1 MQFLFPIFLTAAL
14 TLAVPVI
21 IHLFHFRRFKTV
33 YFTNVRWLKELK
45 EETANRSKLRNLL
58 VLASR
63 ILALGALVLGFAQP
77 FIPHGKDVKAGE
89 KAVSIFIDNSFSMSA
104 LSKDVPL
111 LEAAKKRA
119 RDIIN
124 AYAISDKFQIITND
138 FEGRHQRLVSK
149 EEALGLVDEV
159 KISPATR
166 ELSKVVTRQ
175 TQTLNSGKSVN
186 KSSFLISDFQQN
198 ISDFK
203 NIRDTATEINLAPLA
218 AVQERNVSV
227 DSVWF
232 EAPVQMLNQTNRLLV
247 RLTNRSTDK
256 AEDIR
261 LTLTHDGQAKP
272 GGTLSMPANGSVVD
286 TLNMTILK
294 TGWHEAE
301 VSITDYPVQFDDKYA
316 FTFHVAQEVNV
327 LALNDAAP
335 NRYLNNAFSGVT
347 YFKINNQDTRNID
360 YSKLKNYQLIVLNG
374 LVNISSGLSSELK
387 QYVQNGGNVLF
398 FPAASGNIESYKG
411 FLSGLQANNFVNFEG
426 LSREVSSINT
436 DEFIFHDVFENKS
449 ANLKLP
455 VSQGNFKAMAG
466 ARGEESLLTYR
477 DGSSFLGKTTME
489 QGNLY
494 VCYAPLDEKYSDLS
508 RNGEIFVP
516 MLYKMAISTGK
527 AKRIAYTIGKD
538 NVLDADNKAVGNEIV
553 YKLKGKNEEFIPQQ
567 RVVNAKVMLT
577 VGNEVHDAGIYNL
590 YLKPEDILSKYAFN
604 YNRKESDLKYFDAA
618 ALKGFTRSNIKLFDT
633 AAEANFTQLVG
644 EREQGTSLWRW
655 CLGAVLLFLALET
668 LLLRFWK
675 V

>member
-14 TLAVPVI
+14 ALAVPII

-63 ILALGALVLGFAQP
+63 MLALGALVLGFAQP
-77 FIPHGKDVKAGE
+77 FIPRGKDVKAGE

-119 RDIIN
+119 RDIVN
-124 AYAISDKFQIITND
+124 AYAIEDKFQIITND

-159 KISPATR
+159 KISPSTR
-166 ELSKVVTRQ
+166 VLSKVLTRQ
-175 TQTLNSGKSVN
+175 IQTLNSGKAVN
-186 KSSFLISDFQQN
+186 KSSFIISDFQQN
-198 ISDFK
+198 IADFK
-203 NIRDTATEINLAPLA
+203 NIRDTSTEINLAPLA

-247 RLTNRSTDK
+247 RVTNRSTDK

-261 LTLTHDGQAKP
+261 LTLTHEGQVKP
-272 GGTLSMPANGSVVD
+272 GGTLSIPANGSKTD
-286 TLNMTILK
+286 TMNMTILK

-301 VSITDYPVQFDDKYA
+301 VGITDYPVQFDDKYSV
-316 FTFHVAQEVNV
+316 TFNVAQEVN
-327 LALNDAAP
+327 LLSLNENAP
-335 NRYLNNAFSGVT
+335 NRYLNNAFSGAN
-347 YFKINNQDTRNID
+347 YFKITNQDARNID

-374 LVNISSGLSSELK
+374 LNNVSSGLASELK

-398 FPAASGNIESYKG
+398 FPTATGNIESYKS
-411 FLSGLQANNFVNFEG
+411 FLSGLQANNFLNFEP
-426 LSREVSSINT
+426 LPREVSNINT
-436 DEFIFHDVFENKS
+436 DEFVFKDVFENKN

-455 VSQGNFKAMAG
+455 TSQGNFKAISG
-466 ARGEESLLTYR
+466 ARGEEALLSYR
-477 DGSSFLGKTTME
+477 DGSPFLGKTTVE

-494 VCYAPLDEKYSDLS
+494 TCYAPLDEKYSDLA

-527 AKRIAYTIGKD
+527 TKRIAYTIGKD
-538 NVLDADNKAVGNEIV
+538 NVLDADNKAVGNETV
-553 YKLKGKNEEFIPQQ
+553 YKLKGKAEEFIPQQ
-567 RVVNAKVMLT
+567 RIVNSKVILT
-577 VGNEVHDAGIYNL
+577 VGNEMRESGIYNL
-590 YLKPEDILSKYAFN
+590 YLKPEAIVSKFAFN
-604 YNRKESDLKYFDAA
+604 YDRKESDLKYFDAA
-618 ALKGFTRSNIKLFDT
+618 ALKDFTRSNIKLFDT

-668 LLLRFWK
+668 MLLRFWK